1 MYIKTIDHIALMVS
15 DIDRSLR
22 FYRDL
27 LGLEVVSPEEHINK
41 PWVDEMVKM
50 SNVHVRE
57 YRFRAKG
64 GVNGYVGDEGDAE
77 LTFDI
82 IQYIHPE
89 SPPVERYAIHHVP
102 SAHLCFGV
110 EELPPIY
117 ERLKAEGVEF
127 VSPPVR
133 YTGDGEWHVLFFYDP
148 DGNLLEFNEIGTG
161 QQQLASDHEYDW
173 SDNT

>member
-1 MYIKTIDHIALMVS
+1 M
-15 DIDRSLR
+15 
-22 FYRDL
+22 
-27 LGLEVVSPEEHINK
+27 
-41 PWVDEMVKM
+41 
-50 SNVHVRE
+50 
-57 YRFRAKG
+57 
-64 GVNGYVGDEGDAE
+64 
-77 LTFDI
+77 
-82 IQYIHPE
+82 
-89 SPPVERYAIHHVP
+89 P

-161 QQQLASDHEYDW
+161 QQQLASEHEYDW